1 MSTLEPDQP
10 DQPPTDYPPNWK
22 PREARDR
29 DRALDLT
36 DAEAWL
42 GSLSPAELQA
52 ALQRAR
58 GGQH

>member
-1 MSTLEPDQP
+1 MTAEP
-10 DQPPTDYPPNWK
+10 DQPPTDYPSAWK
-22 PREARDR
+22 PREARER

-36 DAEAWL
+36 AAEAWL

-52 ALQRAR
+52 ALQRGR